1 MNATSPDCARDVTP
15 ISAISKIII
24 GNMWNFRLLINNS
37 KISFTVLNLYI
48 K

>member
-15 ISAISKIII
+15 ISVISKITI

-48 K
+48 E